1 MNLPLRQSMRTTTNH
16 PGPPVPR
23 RRRDTNK
30 YPLRLAGLWK
40 VALWGVVRLED
51 CNENHFIDMGMVS
64 YIILYGLL
72 FYTVSDDNLRKWE
85 TPQTDYLLIKRV
97 SIGAKNRNILTLLSK
112 MRYFFETIFGRYLR
126 NRLGPDEFKHKNFR
140 SERHIVKLVTEVTRI
155 LTLEN
160 LQLDDFSNSRTIEAT
175 SLF

>member
-1 MNLPLRQSMRTTTNH
+1 MDPFPQAKYEDYYK
-16 PGPPVPR
+16 PPWATSPQAEERHKQISTQIGRAV
-23 RRRDTNK
+23 K
-30 YPLRLAGLWK
+30 
-40 VALWGVVRLED
+40 
-51 CNENHFIDMGMVS
+51 DMGMVS

-85 TPQTDYLLIKRV
+85 TPQTDYLLIKR
-97 SIGAKNRNILTLLSK
+97 

-140 SERHIVKLVTEVTRI
+140 IERHIVKLVTEVTRI